1 MPFFRRR
8 RPENLAGLIEQRQQ
22 LAAELA
28 QVDEDAAW
36 ASTSDDPLEASDG
49 RELRRQAD
57 ALRRSIAD
65 LDTRIEGARNALEP
79 PP

>member
-1 MPFFRRR
+1 MPLFRRR
-8 RPENLAGLIEQRQQ
+8 RPEDLAGLIEQRQQ

-28 QVDEDAAW
+28 QVDADAAW
-36 ASTSDDPLEASDG
+36 ATTSDDMLEAAEG

-65 LDTRIEGARNALEP
+65 LDDRIIAAREALEP
-79 PP
+79 PI